1 MRLLLALSWAFLLV
15 AAQAAGPVQID
26 ILYDNTSIR
35 PDLEA
40 DWGFAALVSIGGHRV
55 LLDTGAN
62 DGVFMKNLKA
72 MGVDPASIE
81 HLVISHE
88 HGDHTG
94 AVAQL
99 SQLNPKMK
107 VHRPVLNQ
115 GPFQVVPG
123 VYSTGALPGPAVE
136 QALAVETPKGLVVIT
151 GCSHPGVVALV
162 EAAEKQRNANS
173 VRLLIGGYHL
183 LKMDAGQI
191 QGVIAGLK
199 RLNVRE
205 AVATHCSGDLATKM
219 FRDAFGPGPG
229 AGAGRHIILE

>member
-1 MRLLLALSWAFLLV
+1 MRLVFALSWAFVLV
-15 AAQAAGPVQID
+15 AAQAAEPVQID

-35 PDLEA
+35 PDLDA
-40 DWGFAALVSIGGHRV
+40 DWGFAALVTAGGHRV

-62 DGVFMKNLKA
+62 DAVFMKNLKA

-94 AVAQL
+94 AVAHL
-99 SQLNPKMK
+99 MRINPKLE
-107 VHRPVLNQ
+107 VHKPVLNQ
-115 GPFQVVPG
+115 GPFQVAPG
-123 VYSTGALPGPAVE
+123 VYSTGVLPGPATE
-136 QALAVETPKGLVVIT
+136 QALVLETPKGLVVIT

-162 EAAEKQRNANS
+162 EATERQRNANS
-173 VRLLIGGYHL
+173 IRLLVGGYHL

-205 AVATHCSGDLATKM
+205 AVATHCSGDLAIKM

-229 AGAGRHIILE
+229 AGAGRRIVLE

>member
-35 PDLEA
+35 PNLEA
-40 DWGFAALVSIGGHRV
+40 DWGFAALVSTGGHRV

-62 DGVFMKNLKA
+62 DGVFMKNLEA

-99 SQLNPKMK
+99 SRMNPKMK
-107 VHRPVLNQ
+107 VHRPILNQ
-115 GPFQVVPG
+115 GPFMIAPG
-123 VYSTGALPGPAVE
+123 IYSTGALPCPAAE
-136 QALAVETPKGLVVIT
+136 QALVIETSKGLVVVT

-162 EAAEKQRNANS
+162 EEAEKQRNADS
-173 VRLLIGGYHL
+173 VRLLLGGYHL

-191 QGVIAGLK
+191 QGIIADLK

-205 AVATHCSGDLATKM
+205 AVATHCSGDLAIKM

-229 AGAGRHIILE
+229 AGAGRRIVLE